1 MKIIYKLYHTIHQ
14 PPIFSLDTC
23 MSTFETFYFCNKLAF
38 WIVGNCSTLF
48 KCSWCAINKGS
59 LLLHWVKNCW
69 SSARYCGFLEILI
82 KEGEDFC
89 FLNTIHHL
97 LKSLPNFLF
106 LMFIQKFVTKSILK
120 LKLINF
126 MTVNRKNVI
135 SSYSNI
141 KLKVI

>member
-1 MKIIYKLYHTIHQ
+1 MYKIISLQFTSYFRKQFFLSSPVSLHDANLIGPYEDNLQTVSYNTSSPYLFLRIYLRRRLKL
-14 PPIFSLDTC
+14 
-23 MSTFETFYFCNKLAF
+23 FYFCNKLAF

-97 LKSLPNFLF
+97 LKSSQIFF
-106 LMFIQKFVTKSILK
+106 FDV
-120 LKLINF
+120 
-126 MTVNRKNVI
+126 
-135 SSYSNI
+135 
-141 KLKVI
+141 